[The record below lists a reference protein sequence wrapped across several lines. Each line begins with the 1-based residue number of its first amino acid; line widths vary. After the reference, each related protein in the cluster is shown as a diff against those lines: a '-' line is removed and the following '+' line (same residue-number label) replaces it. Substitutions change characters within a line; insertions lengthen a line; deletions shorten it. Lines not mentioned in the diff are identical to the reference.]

1 MVLDSVACAPHT
13 MTGKTRGQ
21 FFLFFTFFVN
31 FVERP
36 QFGKKGRSGG
46 KKCHA
51 SVVPRPN
58 A

>member
-13 MTGKTRGQ
+13 ITGNTRAVFS
-21 FFLFFTFFVN
+21 FFPFFVN